1 MEQKY
6 DYEKMFALTNDLLAI
21 IKEAKFDTETMSLI
35 IGKINESKSYFTGQA
50 AEAFRK
56 AAKEAILNVS
66 NDNIESVLKLVS
78 VAQMPRNNAEAM
90 QVTDKFIENKIKVI
104 FKK

>member
-35 IGKINESKSYFTGQA
+35 IEKINESKSYFTGQA

-56 AAKEAILNVS
+56 VAKEAILNVS